1 MKRLTCLAL
10 PLLLAACSSK
20 TPLNYHTLTSA
31 AEPASQAR
39 AADFRF
45 ALQSV
50 SVPPQVDQP
59 QLVVRQGD
67 GIALLENE
75 RWIAPLADEVR
86 SALSA
91 DLSRDLGTLDL
102 GDAPRGTGAPVLR
115 IKVDLQRFDSQ
126 PGRGVQQDALWTLRL
141 AEPGGERVLTCGSRI
156 SQPAGASYAE
166 VVAAHRQALAALARR
181 IEPVARAFVNES
193 VTKCLVGE
201 P

>member
-20 TPLNYHTLTSA
+20 APLNYHTLTSA
-31 AEPASQAR
+31 AEPAASGR
-39 AADFRF
+39 AASFRF
-45 ALQSV
+45 ALQGV

-59 QLVVRQGD
+59 QLVIRQGE

-102 GDAPRGTGAPVLR
+102 GDAPRGSGAPVLR

-141 AEPGGERVLTCGSRI
+141 AEPAGERVLTCGSRI
-156 SQPAGASYAE
+156 SQPAGGSYAE
-166 VVAAHRQALAALARR
+166 VVAAHRQALSALAKR
-181 IEPVARAFVNES
+181 IEPVARAFVAEHDTECPAS
-193 VTKCLVGE
+193 
-201 P
+201 